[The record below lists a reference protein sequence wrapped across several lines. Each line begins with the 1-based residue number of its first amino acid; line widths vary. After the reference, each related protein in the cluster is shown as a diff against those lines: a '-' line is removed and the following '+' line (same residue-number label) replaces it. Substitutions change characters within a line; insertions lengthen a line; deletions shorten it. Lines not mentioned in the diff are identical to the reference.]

1 MHGMSRDDM
10 PLSLSGGDAF
20 AAVELLSAWGG
31 DDQVVKIKAVGPEG
45 WGAESKWV
53 NVPGWLLRKI
63 VVLVNE
69 ELGGKSGS

>member
-1 MHGMSRDDM
+1 MSQDNA
-10 PLSLSGGDAF
+10 PEKLSLSDGDAF

-31 DDQVVKIKAVGPEG
+31 DEQPVKLKAVGPEG

-63 VVLVNE
+63 VMLVNE
-69 ELGGKSGS
+69 ELGGEDRS